1 MINRK
6 LLVAAAAA
14 IVAAGGGALAVVP
27 ALAATKTVTV
37 KDNVFA
43 PTALTVAKGTTVRW
57 VWRGRAAHNVSVSRG
72 PTRFHSPNKVRG
84 SYSKQLGR
92 AGTYAIHCTIHPGMK
107 MTVKVR

>member
-14 IVAAGGGALAVVP
+14 VVAGGGASVAVP

-72 PTRFHSPNKVRG
+72 PVRFHSPNKVRG
-84 SYSKQLGR
+84 SYSKRLDR

-107 MTVKVR
+107 MTVKVK